1 MLVLAIPD
9 PPSRHANDRIFLNEA
24 YNARMMAGTYELA
37 ILAKA
42 IAAHWPL
49 RGVEAL
55 PRHAELFQAI
65 QANGAQ
71 LLAAQGLGP
80 IFAHAV
86 IPDRIEG
93 AFVVCHRHDRHI
105 DVVRV
110 QDEEGRDEGRDIGLG
125 LVAEHPDRAVMK
137 TEVSYMRLDPWCRI
151 VLHMSG
157 ILDEFDVGQ
166 TALRELAD
174 VQQAEMGAV
183 EKPFDHL
190 HLI

>member
-1 MLVLAIPD
+1 
-9 PPSRHANDRIFLNEA
+9 
-24 YNARMMAGTYELA
+24 MMAGTYELA

-125 LVAEHPDRAVMK
+125 LRSEEHTSELQSLMRISYAVFCLKKKKKIK
-137 TEVSYMRLDPWCRI
+137 TQKLESR
-151 VLHMSG
+151 
-157 ILDEFDVGQ
+157 
-166 TALRELAD
+166 
-174 VQQAEMGAV
+174 
-183 EKPFDHL
+183 
-190 HLI
+190 

>member
-1 MLVLAIPD
+1 MRIRDWSSDVCSSDLGFEQRAIHLGDGHVGRAQMLVLAIPD

-71 LLAAQGLGP
+71 L
-80 IFAHAV
+80 
-86 IPDRIEG
+86 RS
-93 AFVVCHRHDRHI
+93 
-105 DVVRV
+105 
-110 QDEEGRDEGRDIGLG
+110 EE
-125 LVAEHPDRAVMK
+125 H
-137 TEVSYMRLDPWCRI
+137 TS
-151 VLHMSG
+151 
-157 ILDEFDVGQ
+157 
-166 TALRELAD
+166 
-174 VQQAEMGAV
+174 
-183 EKPFDHL
+183 
-190 HLI
+190 